1 VPIKQ
6 TMLVKKRNQIRRK
19 ILPGRV
25 LGERF
30 DGEPVRGWRKLL
42 AIRWNRSLI
51 EVNMIEN
58 VLVKEVIVQLGF
70 SLTRSFIVCIKA
82 AGSKKLRIK

>member
-19 ILPGRV
+19 ILPGRA

-30 DGEPVRGWRKLL
+30 DGDPVRGWRKLL

-51 EVNMIEN
+51 EVNMMGNLLEKG
-58 VLVKEVIVQLGF
+58 VRAWF
-70 SLTRSFIVCIKA
+70 SL
-82 AGSKKLRIK
+82 KKLKIR